1 MFSVLSFGGRFGG
14 HDTIYSRLAPLPN
27 TLEKKMSELDEAWA
41 IALADAEQRARLA
54 GRGDVA
60 EYLAL
65 RNSNDLL
72 RKAGVDWLVASFTS
86 AAGDANRAGSSIQ
99 IANTDGHRF
108 RIGASTM
115 VGRLVS
121 LTNGVRQI
129 LVEAGWPRVPRD
141 GIVRGGGLAMAH
153 VRHVG
158 IRRAGEELLLSR
170 SAAGTPQW
178 TSITRRPRVFH
189 ESDIG
194 RHLAILLDRHR

>member
-1 MFSVLSFGGRFGG
+1 
-14 HDTIYSRLAPLPN
+14 
-27 TLEKKMSELDEAWA
+27 MSELDEAWA
-41 IALADAEQRARLA
+41 VALAEAEQRARLA

-72 RKAGVDWLVASFTS
+72 RTAGIDWLMTTFVTL
-86 AAGDANRAGSSIQ
+86 AGDANRAGASIQ
-99 IANTDGHRF
+99 VANNDGHRF
-108 RIGASTM
+108 RAGTSTM

-121 LTNGVRQI
+121 LTNGVRQL

-141 GIVRGGGLAMAH
+141 GIVRGGGLAAAN

-158 IRRAGEELLLSR
+158 IRRADEELLLSR
-170 SAAGTPQW
+170 SAAGSPLW
-178 TSITRRPRVFH
+178 TSVTKKPHVFH
-189 ESDIG
+189 ESDIR